1 MQKAGLERLVPAV
14 DLEGLVQVLD
24 GEVELLVGGGLLGGD
39 LLGLGGSARRKMAE
53 SDGGRRRRARRRADA
68 LVPLDDVARSSAAHG
83 LVRLVQ
89 PTELVKCDGEVGY
102 RRLEG
107 RNELVGLSARGG
119 PRSAERTQG
128 FRLLKGTTETS

>member
-1 MQKAGLERLVPAV
+1 LVPAV

-24 GEVELLVGGGLLGGD
+24 GEVELLVGGGLAADGVEVTGEAD
-39 LLGLGGSARRKMAE
+39 PGEAGSARRKMAE